1 MFRPHRVVLFCA
13 ASALSLSLVGAACSS
28 KVDREGTKK
37 LILDE
42 LKKSDVSD
50 SDAQCVA
57 KLLDGY
63 SDSDLKKL
71 DSEFTKNENP
81 VSELGQGFRDKTVEC
96 VKGTAATQMLDEL
109 KKSVTLTAEQETCA
123 ADFFKALTATEL
135 QELNDTTKAN
145 EFGAKMV
152 AKCGITGA

>member
-1 MFRPHRVVLFCA
+1 MFRPSRVALLCA
-13 ASALSLSLVGAACSS
+13 ASALSLSLVGSACSS

-42 LKKSDVSD
+42 MKKSGVSD
-50 SDAQCVA
+50 QDAQCVA

-63 SDSDLKKL
+63 SDKELKTL
-71 DSEFTKNENP
+71 DGEFTKSDAP
-81 VSELGQGFRDKTVEC
+81 TSDLGKGFRNKTVEC

-109 KKSVTLTAEQETCA
+109 KKTVTLTAEQETCA
-123 ADFFKALTATEL
+123 TEFFKSLTATEL
-135 QELNDTTKAN
+135 QDLSDTTKAD

-152 AKCGITGA
+152 AQCKISA

>member
-1 MFRPHRVVLFCA
+1 MFRSSRVALLCA

-37 LILDE
+37 LILDQM
-42 LKKSDVSD
+42 KKSGVSD

-63 SDSDLKKL
+63 SDKELKSL
-71 DSEFTKNENP
+71 DSEFTKSNDP
-81 VSELGQGFRDKTVEC
+81 TSDLGKGFRDKTVEC

-123 ADFFKALTATEL
+123 SDFFKALTATEL
-135 QELNDTTKAN
+135 QQLNDTTKAN